1 MPGRQSPGDTLGGW
15 LVANGLDAPD
25 GPGGIA
31 DVARV
36 RALLVAAAREG
47 RALTYSE
54 MLSALGHR
62 FTRPK
67 MRALCATLDRIDID
81 GEAAGEPG
89 LAVLV
94 VRQSD
99 GLPGQGWWIGTA
111 AEAGY
116 TGEWVGPDALTFAE
130 ERQAEAFRYWQTR

>member
-1 MPGRQSPGDTLGGW
+1 MPGRPQGNDLGGW
-15 LVANGLDAPD
+15 LVANGFETD
-25 GPGGIA
+25 PGARGIA
-31 DVARV
+31 DVPRV
-36 RALLVAAAREG
+36 RGLLLAAAREG

-54 MLSALGHR
+54 TLAALGHR

-67 MRALCATLDRIDID
+67 MRALCATLDAIDAT
-81 GEAAGEPG
+81 GAVAGEPG

-111 AEAGY
+111 ARAGY
-116 TGEWVGPDALTFAE
+116 MGQWTGADAMAFVRDQQVAAFA
-130 ERQAEAFRYWQTR
+130 YWRDR

>member
-15 LVANGLDAPD
+15 LLANGLEAPD

-36 RALLVAAAREG
+36 RALLVGAAREA

-54 MLSALGHR
+54 ILGALGHR

-67 MRALCATLDRIDID
+67 MRALCATLDRIDTD
-81 GEAAGEPG
+81 GALVGEPG

-111 AEAGY
+111 ADAGY
-116 TGEWVGPDALTFAE
+116 TGQWTGSDAETFVRA
-130 ERQAEAFRYWQTR
+130 RQAEAFRYWRVR

>member
-1 MPGRQSPGDTLGGW
+1 MVRRQPPEDTLGGW
-15 LVANGLDAPD
+15 LQANGLDAPD

-36 RALLVAAAREG
+36 RALLIAAAREG
-47 RALTYSE
+47 RAMTYSE
-54 MLSALGHR
+54 ILGVLGHR

-67 MRALCATLDRIDID
+67 MRALCATLDRIDAD
-81 GEAAGEPG
+81 GAAAGEPG

-116 TGEWVGPDALTFAE
+116 GGAWVGPDA
-130 ERQAEAFRYWQTR
+130 EAFVRLRQDEAYQYWRTR

>member
-1 MPGRQSPGDTLGGW
+1 MPGRQPPGDTLGGW
-15 LVANGLDAPD
+15 LLANGLDAPD

-36 RALLVAAAREG
+36 GALLVAAAREG
-47 RALTYSE
+47 RAMTYSE
-54 MLSALGHR
+54 ILAALGHR

-67 MRALCATLDRIDID
+67 MRALCATLDRIDTD
-81 GEAAGEPG
+81 GAAAGEPG

-99 GLPGQGWWIGTA
+99 GLPGQGWWIGAAVDAGYMGQWTGSD
-111 AEAGY
+111 AEAFVRG
-116 TGEWVGPDALTFAE
+116 
-130 ERQAEAFRYWQTR
+130 RQAEAFRYWRVR

>member
-15 LVANGLDAPD
+15 LLANGLDAPD

-47 RALTYSE
+47 RAMTYSE
-54 MLSALGHR
+54 ILGALGHR

-67 MRALCATLDRIDID
+67 MRALCATLDRIDTD
-81 GEAAGEPG
+81 GAAASEPG

-111 AEAGY
+111 ADAGY
-116 TGEWVGPDALTFAE
+116 TGEWIGPDAATFVRT
-130 ERQAEAFRYWQTR
+130 RQEEAFRYWGRG